1 MIHSRYVGLV
11 LRNILQVIISKE
23 FLSLSILGNGLTFV
37 FASFF
42 YFVEKGKNPAVTHFI
57 DAVWFSFSTVTTV
70 GYGDITPITFWGRVL
85 GILMMLIGTVFFV
98 TFTALFSNAILA
110 SKINTFEGHLK
121 SEDQKIEELLRYYQK
136 KKMEDK

>member
-1 MIHSRYVGLV
+1 LIHSRYVGLV
-11 LRNILQVIISKE
+11 LRNISQVILSKE
-23 FLSLSILGNGLTFV
+23 FLSLSILGNGLTFI
-37 FASFF
+37 FAGFF
-42 YFVEKGKNPAVTHFI
+42 YWVENGPNPEVTHFI

-110 SKINTFEGHLK
+110 SKIHTFEGHLK

-136 KKMEDK
+136 KKSEE